1 MTWRSMDPLANPY
14 SMGAGNP
21 PPALTGREPQKDQ
34 FKAVLGRLRRGRN
47 EQSMI
52 VFGLRGVGKTVL
64 LLEFESIANTEGWT
78 APDPIEI
85 RSDTNFRAELADAA
99 YQALV
104 RLDRRKAL
112 GDKLK
117 SFTGILKG
125 FKLAAS
131 TDGKVEFSFDPDA
144 VGASTGNLERDLMQL
159 LVELGETARDHDTGV
174 VFLIDEMQFL
184 KREEMEAVAA
194 AMHRISQRKL
204 PVALVGTGLPQ
215 LPGLMVD
222 AKSYAERLFSYPE
235 IGRLSGP
242 AARDALVE
250 PASEENVEFD
260 PAALDRI
267 VELSGCYPAFIQ
279 AYGKEAWN
287 MAPGSSIT
295 LADVEA
301 SEPLVIAKLDD
312 EFFHVRFE
320 KATPAERRYMA
331 AMAAIGDGAYR
342 TGEVVKR
349 LGSSSGASVHRD
361 SLIKKGLIFSPDFG
375 LVNFTVPHFAAFM
388 RRRYP
393 FEPRPPRAAPT
404 RAGASATRRGRNS

>member
-1 MTWRSMDPLANPY
+1 
-14 SMGAGNP
+14 
-21 PPALTGREPQKDQ
+21 
-34 FKAVLGRLRRGRN
+34 
-47 EQSMI
+47 MI
-52 VFGLRGVGKTVL
+52 VSGLRGVGKTVL
-64 LLEFESIANTEGWT
+64 LLEFESIANAEGWT

-85 RSDTNFRAELADAA
+85 RSDTDFRAELADAA

-104 RLDRRKAL
+104 RLNRRKAL

-117 SFTGILKG
+117 SFTGLLRG
-125 FKLAAS
+125 FKLGAT
-131 TDGKVEFSFDPDA
+131 TDGKLEFSFDPDA
-144 VGASTGNLERDLMQL
+144 ATASSGNLERDLMQL
-159 LVELGETARDHDTGV
+159 LVELGETAKDHDTGV

-194 AMHRISQRKL
+194 AMHRLSQRKL
-204 PVALVGTGLPQ
+204 PIALVGTGLPQ

-235 IGRLSGP
+235 IGRLSEP
-242 AARDALVE
+242 AAREALAK
-250 PASEENVEFD
+250 PASEEQVDFET
-260 PAALDRI
+260 AALDRI
-267 VELSGCYPAFIQ
+267 VELSGCYPTFIQ

-301 SEPLVIAKLDD
+301 SEPIVLAKLDD
-312 EFFHVRFE
+312 EFFHARFE

-331 AMAAIGDGAYR
+331 AMAAIGEGPYR
-342 TGEVVKR
+342 TGEVVR
-349 LGSSSGASVHRD
+349 HLGGSSGASVHRD

-375 LVNFTVPHFAAFM
+375 LVDFTVPHFAPFM

-393 FEPRPPRAAPT
+393 FESRPSPA
-404 RAGASATRRGRNS
+404 